1 MRTLIACAIL
11 AGCALTEPKTMERP
25 LGPGEIASA
34 RATENALD
42 VGKSTKSEVRAIL
55 GEATALEFATGYEVW
70 VYRERRD
77 PKTQT
82 PSSEL
87 VLLFEPAGIL
97 AKTRV
102 R

>member
-1 MRTLIACAIL
+1 MRRLVACALL
-11 AGCALTEPKTMERP
+11 AGCALTQPIPVARP

-34 RATENALD
+34 RQAENALEL
-42 VGKSTKSEVRAIL
+42 GKSTKADVKARF
-55 GEATALEFATGYEVW
+55 GEATALRFATGYEVW
-70 VYRERRD
+70 VYRERRE

-82 PSSEL
+82 PNLEL

>member
-1 MRTLIACAIL
+1 MRTLIACALL
-11 AGCALTEPKTMERP
+11 AGCALTEPKPVQRP

-34 RATENALD
+34 RQAENVLEP
-42 VGKSTKSEVRAIL
+42 GKSTKAEVRALL
-55 GEATALEFATGYEVW
+55 GEATTLEFATGYEVW

-87 VLLFEPAGIL
+87 VLLFEPAGLL

>member
-1 MRTLIACAIL
+1 MRTLVACALL
-11 AGCALTEPKTMERP
+11 AGCALTEPIPPERP

-34 RATENALD
+34 RQAENALEL
-42 VGKSTKSEVRAIL
+42 GKSTKADVKALL
-55 GEATALEFATGYEVW
+55 GEATALTFATGYEVW
-70 VYRERRD
+70 VYRERPD

-82 PSSEL
+82 PSLEL

>member
-1 MRTLIACAIL
+1 MRTLVACALL
-11 AGCALTEPKTMERP
+11 AGCALTQPIPVARP

-34 RATENALD
+34 RQAENALEL
-42 VGKSTKSEVRAIL
+42 GKSTKADVKALL
-55 GEATALEFATGYEVW
+55 GEATALEFASGYEVW

-77 PKTQT
+77 PKTQS

>member
-1 MRTLIACAIL
+1 MRTLIACAL
-11 AGCALTEPKTMERP
+11 VAGCALTEPQPVERP
-25 LGPGEIASA
+25 LSRGEIASA
-34 RATENALD
+34 RQAVNALEL
-42 VGKSTKSEVRAIL
+42 GKSTKADVKALL
-55 GEATALEFATGYEVW
+55 GEATALEFASGYEVW

-77 PKTQT
+77 PKKET

-87 VLLFEPAGIL
+87 VLLFEPAGLL

>member
-1 MRTLIACAIL
+1 MRALIVCALL
-11 AGCALTEPKTMERP
+11 AGCALTEPKTVERP
-25 LGPGEIASA
+25 LGPGEISSA
-34 RATENALD
+34 RQAENVLD
-42 VGKSTKSEVRAIL
+42 VGKSTKVDVRALL
-55 GEATALEFATGYEVW
+55 GQATALEFETGYEVW